1 MQTRRVQ
8 LASLALILALA
19 AVLRLYN
26 LADLPAGFFCDEA
39 GLGYN
44 AHTIATEGSDENGN
58 PFPLFFWSFGVS
70 YKNPAFVYAAA
81 LPVKLLGASEFSVR
95 LTSALFG
102 IGTVAGMFLL
112 GRALMGPWVGFFAAL
127 LLAVTPWHIHFSRI
141 AFELIAFPFFFVFG
155 FYFFVR
161 YTQGRRTL
169 PAAMFCF
176 GLCFYAYAIAN
187 LFVPLFVI
195 GATLLFLPSFFRRFG
210 HTLLALL
217 VLLATVAP
225 VGMFYYDRLGSTGS
239 QYFRNTTHL
248 QEGEPLD
255 VQASRTWGYYQQFFS
270 QEFLF
275 RNGDPIV
282 RHAVRG
288 HGELYKFFLPL
299 LLLGGLAALL
309 KPDRVS
315 KLALW
320 WLALYPVGASLMTEI
335 PSASRGFIGAPA
347 FALLAG
353 IGAATALRL
362 LSFVLRWRPLVLT
375 AQTAAVAAGA
385 YFAVPEVQSY
395 LHDYFVEYPK
405 YSAWGYGGFQYG
417 YRDAI
422 QYMESR
428 RKDYDL
434 LLMTAVE
441 VNQPQVFPQFYNALP
456 AGKPLGYL
464 IVNPAEFGRYSP
476 DQRILA
482 ALRPGDLD
490 LFSDFDVHKEIVAPG
505 GQVEFIVAEIRA
517 RKRFLTDWLVLG
529 LFDNDDLKGIER
541 DPIDVT
547 ALRRDRYQG
556 AFGEVYWRRITPQ
569 FVLVDLNIFF
579 SRADPRYPGNPERVC
594 AYAALTVQSDTA
606 RDAFLEISGSD
617 DVARLWLNGRS
628 LTPFPIALGEG
639 HMSRP
644 ISLAQGDNL
653 LVLKTC
659 ENVGGWS
666 FKARITDAAG
676 KDISGIRT
684 APEIPDNLPNQDLRL
699 AAESQLVEGFAKII
713 SFRHRQETHADY
725 RGAIES
731 WWAYVH
737 DQLSEVVWQT
747 APVTEKKATVFA
759 FTGSTSN
766 EEGKA
771 ELFVNGKYALTF
783 DLGPDR
789 GLRQWQRGAY
799 RLTFVPKV
807 PVAGNSGIFVLS
819 VPADDITPGEP
830 VTLRVL
836 PSDGKPEAWFALKA
850 YTDTINHESLN
861 LERALDALEPGFRD
875 PAAPAPAAQPEQPK
889 PRDVPVPTP
898 SVQAAAT
905 PEATIAP
912 AEAEAEAEA
921 KAKAKAKAEAEVE
934 VEHFAYRG
942 EPAPIAGDSASV
954 GNAVVTDG
962 RLELSLDGETD
973 LESLGAIVEG
983 VELGNEDGA
992 WFPADGTLAI
1002 PDAGAAVGREGAI
1015 SFWVEPTWDGTA
1027 AGDHSLVQL
1036 RDPQRWENRIQIFK
1050 NGEYL
1055 RFLFTDGTGT
1065 ESGVGTN
1072 IKSWAAGDRHHVTA
1086 TWADGMT
1093 YLYVDGV
1100 LAGTNPYS
1108 GQLDMPPS
1116 TDLYLGS
1123 DHKGGLPGA
1132 EAIMSQFEAIDRE
1145 LTADDVGARYGR

>member
-1 MQTRRVQ
+1 MQHRSVQ
-8 LASLALILALA
+8 WASLALVLVLA
-19 AVLRLYN
+19 AVLRIYQLG
-26 LADLPAGFFCDEA
+26 DLPAGFYCDEA

-44 AHTIATEGSDENGN
+44 AHTIASEGTDENGN

-81 LPVKLLGASEFSVR
+81 PLVKLLGASEFSVR

-102 IGTVAGMFLL
+102 TATVAGLFFL
-112 GRALMGPWVGFFAAL
+112 GRALMGAWVGLFAAL
-127 LLAVTPWHIHFSRI
+127 LLAVMPWHIHFSRI
-141 AFELIAFPFFFVFG
+141 AFELIAFPCFFVWG
-155 FYFFVR
+155 LYFFVR
-161 YTQGRRTL
+161 YTQGARTL
-169 PAAMFCF
+169 PAAMFFF

-187 LFVPLFVI
+187 LFVPVFVV
-195 GATLLFLPSFFRRFG
+195 GACLLFLPTLLRRFG
-210 HTLLALL
+210 HSLIALV
-217 VLLATVAP
+217 VLLATIAP
-225 VGMFYYDRLGSTGS
+225 VGTFYYERLGSTGS

-248 QEGEPLD
+248 QEGESLE
-255 VQASRTWGYYQQFFS
+255 VQARRTWGYYQQFFS
-270 QEFLF
+270 DEFLF

-288 HGELYKFFLPL
+288 HGELHDFFLPL
-299 LLLGGLAALL
+299 LLLGALVSLL
-309 KPDRVS
+309 KPDRIS
-315 KLALW
+315 KLPLW

-347 FALLAG
+347 FALIAG
-353 IGAATALRL
+353 IGAAAALRALSL
-362 LSFVLRWRPLVLT
+362 LLRWRPLILT
-375 AQTAAVAAGA
+375 AQTAALAAGA
-385 YFAVPEVQSY
+385 YFAVPEVRGY

-422 QYMESR
+422 QYMESQR
-428 RKDYDL
+428 ENYDL

-456 AGKPLGYL
+456 SGAPLGYL

-490 LFSDFDVHKEIVAPG
+490 LFSDFDVKKEIVAPG
-505 GQVEFIVAEIRA
+505 GQIEFIVAEVRA

-529 LFDNDDLKGIER
+529 LFDNEDLKGIER

-579 SRADPRYPGNPERVC
+579 SRSDPRFPGNPERVC
-594 AYAALTVQSDTA
+594 AYAALTVDSDSP
-606 RDAFLEISGSD
+606 REAFLEISGSD
-617 DVARLWLNGRS
+617 DVARLWLNGQS
-628 LTPFPIALGEG
+628 LTPFPISLGEG
-639 HMSRP
+639 HMRRP
-644 ISLAQGDNL
+644 ITLAQGNNL
-653 LVLKTC
+653 LVLKSC

-666 FKARITDAAG
+666 FKARLTDAEG
-676 KDISGIRT
+676 RDLTGIRT
-684 APEIPDNLPNQDLRL
+684 SPEIPDVLPGQDLSALR
-699 AAESQLVEGFAKII
+699 ESQLVEGFSKVLA
-713 SFRHRQETHADY
+713 FQHRQETHADY
-725 RGAIES
+725 RGAVES

-747 APVTEKKATVFA
+747 APVAEKKSTVFA

-766 EEGKA
+766 EEGRA

-783 DLGPDR
+783 DLGPR
-789 GLRQWQRGAY
+789 RELQQWQRGPY
-799 RLTFVPKV
+799 RLTFVPKS
-807 PVAGNSGIFVLS
+807 PVAGNSGIFLLA

-836 PSDGKPEAWFALKA
+836 PSDGRPEAWFALKA
-850 YTDTINHESLN
+850 YTDTVAFEQLS
-861 LERALDALEPGFRD
+861 LERALAALEPGFRD
-875 PAAPAPAAQPEQPK
+875 PKAPTPAAQPEQPK
-889 PRDVPVPTP
+889 VRPTP
-898 SVQAAAT
+898 EPTTSPV
-905 PEATIAP
+905 
-912 AEAEAEAEA
+912 AEAEPAADSQPAAKAAAAAPAAEPAAEAE
-921 KAKAKAKAEAEVE
+921 
-934 VEHFAYRG
+934 HYSFRG
-942 EPAPIAGDSASV
+942 EPAAPAAGGSG
-954 GNAVVTDG
+954 GNAVLTEG
-962 RLELSLDGETD
+962 QLSLALDGETD
-973 LESLGAIVEG
+973 LDALGAVVEG
-983 VELGNEDGA
+983 VELGNDDGA
-992 WFPADGTLAI
+992 WFPVDGKLAI

-1015 SFWVEPTWDGTA
+1015 SFTVEPTWDGTIE
-1027 AGDHSLVQL
+1027 GDRSFVQL

-1072 IKSWAAGDRHHVTA
+1072 IKAWAAGERHHVTA

-1093 YLYVDGV
+1093 YLYVDGTLV
-1100 LAGTNPYS
+1100 GTNPYE
-1108 GQLDMPPS
+1108 GQLDMPPA
-1116 TDLYLGS
+1116 TDLYIGS
-1123 DHKGGLPGA
+1123 DHPQGLPGA
-1132 EAIMSQFEAIDRE
+1132 DAIMSHFEAIDRE
-1145 LTADDVGARYGR
+1145 LTADEVQSRLPR